1 MFEFIHKLSTGVKKG
16 QQGLER
22 AVSEGLISQ
31 EEKLK
36 IEIERATKQLQEIE
50 GKKEKKKKK

>member
-1 MFEFIHKLSTGVKKG
+1 MFKFFNRFSIGIKKG